1 MAVTIINGPRR
12 RRQTRQRV
20 ARTHT
25 GTHTH
30 RDWHTHAHL
39 LPRGMRAAAKQPLQ
53 IIPSYCTLLHLL
65 RRIAVCRRPCSCI
78 YSFGPRRRSA
88 GPASDALSRRVTVLS
103 RWVTVLSR
111 RVTTGSTGSSRR
123 RGGAPPPA
131 PPPSPPTPPAP
142 PQQQAQQGT
151 IRRNKRNMAQQGAIR
166 RNKAQQG
173 AIRRNKAPPQI
184 CARAPRA
191 RGEPGSARQRVRYD
205 SDRTTRIGR
214 LG

>member
-1 MAVTIINGPRR
+1 MLHNSSHGRNRGSVTGHGLMAVTIINGPRR

-88 GPASDALSRRVTVLS
+88 GPTSDALSRRVTVLS
-103 RWVTVLSR
+103 RRVTVLSR
-111 RVTTGSTGSSRR
+111 RVTAGHGPVTAGHGPVATGHDRLHGVQSTTRR
-123 RGGAPPPA
+123 CAA
-131 PPPSPPTPPAP
+131 ASAATVSTHPTCA
-142 PQQQAQQGT
+142 AAT
-151 IRRNKRNMAQQGAIR
+151 TSAIR
-166 RNKAQQG
+166 RNKAQ
-173 AIRRNKAPPQI
+173 
-184 CARAPRA
+184 
-191 RGEPGSARQRVRYD
+191 
-205 SDRTTRIGR
+205 
-214 LG
+214 